1 MPLGRT
7 VNVIAAAQV
16 NTGSGDGGEVS
27 VKPSS
32 GTSNVANVAASSN
45 SHVSTDNE
53 SGAILPDSRAISTAP
68 ATAQVAAIATT
79 VRPEA
84 LLSPAMPTPPAM
96 NISTIPEPIN
106 A

>member
-1 MPLGRT
+1 MT
-7 VNVIAAAQV
+7 INVIAAAQA

-27 VKPSS
+27 ARRSS
-32 GTSNVANVAASSN
+32 GISNVASVAAKSN
-45 SHVSTDNE
+45 AHVSTDNE
-53 SGAILPDSRAISTAP
+53 SGAIRPESRAISTAP
-68 ATAQVAAIATT
+68 LTAQLEAIAIT

-96 NISTIPEPIN
+96 NSSTTPAPIN